1 MESLQQLTEAERRLI
16 AARTEQVN
24 ALAAYRLHLTAH
36 LADIEQ
42 MITAIESGH
51 KPEAPEFIL
60 TDREKQV
67 IRCLISGITTGVGIG
82 QALGCSERTVRTHIS
97 NIMAATGIRS
107 RAELAVRFKEWW
119 S

>member
-1 MESLQQLTEAERRLI
+1 MDIHQLQDAERRVV
-16 AARTEQVN
+16 AARLEQVQ
-24 ALAAYRLHLTAH
+24 ALAAYRQHLAAH
-36 LADIEQ
+36 IADIEQ

-51 KPEAPEFIL
+51 KPETPEFIL

-67 IRCLISGITTGVGIG
+67 IRCLISGITTGVAIG

>member
-1 MESLQQLTEAERRLI
+1 MEGLQQLTEAERRLV
-16 AARTEQVN
+16 AARLEQVQ

-51 KPEAPEFIL
+51 KPEAPAFIL

-67 IRCLISGITTGVGIG
+67 IRCLISGITTGRAIG
-82 QALGCSERTVRTHIS
+82 KALGMGERTVRTHIY
-97 NIMAATGIRS
+97 NIMEKVGIRS